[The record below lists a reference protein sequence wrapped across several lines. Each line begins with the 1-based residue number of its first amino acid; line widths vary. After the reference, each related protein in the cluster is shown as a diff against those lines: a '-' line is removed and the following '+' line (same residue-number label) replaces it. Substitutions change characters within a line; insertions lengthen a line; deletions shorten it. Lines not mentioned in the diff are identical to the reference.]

1 MAPTTSSLPSGTSQG
16 ARTRAPATRRVA
28 AGWVPDQ
35 HGAWAMLVLPFVA
48 GLWLAEPRATHLPLF
63 ALWIV
68 GYLAFFATG
77 RWLRTRRRSRDVP
90 PMLVYGAIC
99 IPLGSTVLA
108 MDPGLVRWV
117 PAFVPLLALSVWLM
131 VQRRERSLANDATV
145 VVAACLM
152 APVAFAA
159 GEGTDWPALWI
170 VFGVLVAYFLGTV
183 LYVKT
188 MIRERGRRGYVVA
201 SVGYHLVG
209 SLGAAGLVLAGWA
222 SWWLPVVWLALA
234 GRASAGP
241 MANARRSQPLRPA
254 VIGVGEIV
262 ASLLVT
268 GVAIAGVG

>member
-1 MAPTTSSLPSGTSQG
+1 M
-16 ARTRAPATRRVA
+16 PATSPPLPPSLTSAAPGRQAAGRRRA

-48 GLWLAEPRATHLPLF
+48 GFVLAEPRWTHLALF

-68 GYLAFFATG
+68 GYLAFFAAG
-77 RWLRTRRRSRDVP
+77 RWLRSRRRRRDLP
-90 PMLVYGAIC
+90 PMLVYGAAC
-99 IPLGSTVLA
+99 VPLGLVVLA
-108 MDPGLVRWV
+108 LDAALVRWV
-117 PAFVPLLALSVWLM
+117 PLFVPLLALSVWLT
-131 VQRRERSLANDATV
+131 VQRRDRSLTNDATV

-159 GEGTDWPALWI
+159 GEGTAWPSLWV

-201 SVGYHLVG
+201 SLGFHLVG
-209 SLGAAGLVLAGWA
+209 SVGAAGLALTGRA

-234 GRASAGP
+234 GRALAGP
-241 MANARRSQPLRPA
+241 VITARRPRPLRPA

-262 ASLLVT
+262 ASLLLTTVT
-268 GVAIAGVG
+268 LAGVS